1 MMRSEDQGLLRE
13 FSDYLTF
20 ERRLSDKTRE
30 AYSAEAARYLSYL
43 ADSSASLPD
52 AGVAEIEGYLIS
64 RRRNDGIDERTEG
77 RILSSLRSF
86 YSFLI
91 SRKLTERNP
100 ASLVEKPKDGVHLP
114 RVISEEDVDELLSS
128 FPSDDILSERDYTLF
143 ELIYS
148 SGMRISEA
156 VALDVSSY
164 HPDERTIAVI
174 GKRDKE
180 RLVFIGEIA
189 AGALDSYLERIRP
202 RLLKDERE
210 SAMFL
215 NRRGGRLTRQAAHK
229 RFHEAVGKLGIDA
242 TIHTLRHSFAT
253 HMIEHGADI
262 RSVQEMLGHSDVRT
276 TQIYTHLD
284 TSSILAFFDRYSP
297 LGEGDDGDI

>member
-1 MMRSEDQGLLRE
+1 M
-13 FSDYLTF
+13 
-20 ERRLSDKTRE
+20 
-30 AYSAEAARYLSYL
+30 
-43 ADSSASLPD
+43 
-52 AGVAEIEGYLIS
+52 V
-64 RRRNDGIDERTEG
+64 
-77 RILSSLRSF
+77 
-86 YSFLI
+86 
-91 SRKLTERNP
+91 RNP

-114 RVISEEDVDELLSS
+114 RVISEDAVDELLSS
-128 FPSDDILSERDYTLF
+128 FPSDDPLSERDYTLF

-164 HPDERTIAVI
+164 RREERMIRVI

-189 AGALDSYLERIRP
+189 ADALDAYLDRIRP
-202 RLLKDERE
+202 SLVRDDKENAL
-210 SAMFL
+210 FL

-229 RFHEAVGKLGIDA
+229 RFHEAVGRLGIDA

-284 TSSILAFFDRYSP
+284 TSSILEFFDRYSP
-297 LGEGDDGDI
+297 LGDEDGDA

>member
-1 MMRSEDQGLLRE
+1 MTSLLDR
-13 FSDYLTF
+13 FDDFIIFT
-20 ERRLSDKTRE
+20 RRLSEKTRE
-30 AYSAEAARYLSYL
+30 VYSMDAKLYLEFLDESGIRL
-43 ADSSASLPD
+43 ED
-52 AGVAEIEGYLIS
+52 AGVEEIESYLIW
-64 RRRNDGIDERTEG
+64 RRRTGKLEERTEG
-77 RILSSLRSF
+77 RILSSLRAF
-86 YSFLI
+86 YLFL
-91 SRKLTERNP
+91 SSEGLSEKNP
-100 ASLVEKPKDGVHLP
+100 ATLVEKPKESAHLP
-114 RVISEEDVDELLSS
+114 RVISEDEVDELLSS
-128 FPSDDILSERDYTLF
+128 FPSSDPLSQRDYTLF

-164 HPDERTIAVI
+164 RRDESTIAVI

-189 AGALDSYLERIRP
+189 SAALDRYLEDVRP
-202 RLLKDERE
+202 LLLKDEKE
-210 SAMFL
+210 KALFL

-242 TIHTLRHSFAT
+242 TVHTLRHSFAT

-284 TSSILAFFDRYSP
+284 TSSILAFFDKYSP
-297 LGEGDDGDI
+297 LGDDDD

>member
-1 MMRSEDQGLLRE
+1 MTSLLKR
-13 FSDYLTF
+13 FDDFIIFT
-20 ERRLSDKTRE
+20 RRLSEKTRE
-30 AYSAEAARYLSYL
+30 VYSMDARLYLEYL
-43 ADSSASLPD
+43 DENGIRLED
-52 AGVAEIEGYLIS
+52 AGVEEIESYLIW
-64 RRRNDGIDERTEG
+64 RRRTRKLEERTEG
-77 RILSSLRSF
+77 RILSSLRAF
-86 YSFLI
+86 YLFL
-91 SRKLTERNP
+91 SSEGLSGKNP
-100 ASLVEKPKDGVHLP
+100 ATLVEKPKESAHLP
-114 RVISEEDVDELLSS
+114 RVISEDEVDELLSS
-128 FPSDDILSERDYTLF
+128 FPSSDPLSQRDYTLF

-164 HPDERTIAVI
+164 RRDESTIAVI

-189 AGALDSYLERIRP
+189 SAALDRYLEEVRP
-202 RLLKDERE
+202 LLLKDEKE
-210 SAMFL
+210 KALFL

-242 TIHTLRHSFAT
+242 TVHTLRHSFAT

-284 TSSILAFFDRYSP
+284 TSSILAFFDKYSP
-297 LGEGDDGDI
+297 LGDDDD

>member
-1 MMRSEDQGLLRE
+1 MTSLLKR
-13 FSDYLTF
+13 FDDFIIFT
-20 ERRLSDKTRE
+20 RRLSEKTRE
-30 AYSAEAARYLSYL
+30 VYSMDARLYLEYL
-43 ADSSASLPD
+43 DESGIRLED
-52 AGVAEIEGYLIS
+52 AGVEEIESYLIW
-64 RRRNDGIDERTEG
+64 RRRTGKLEERTEG
-77 RILSSLRSF
+77 RILSSLRAF
-86 YSFLI
+86 YLFL
-91 SRKLTERNP
+91 SSEGLSGKNP
-100 ASLVEKPKDGVHLP
+100 ATLVEKPKESAHLP
-114 RVISEEDVDELLSS
+114 RVISEDEVDELLSS
-128 FPSDDILSERDYTLF
+128 FPSSDPLSQRDYTLF

-164 HPDERTIAVI
+164 RRDESTIAVI

-189 AGALDSYLERIRP
+189 SAALDRYLEDVRP
-202 RLLKDERE
+202 LLLKDEKE
-210 SAMFL
+210 KALFL

-242 TIHTLRHSFAT
+242 TVHTLRHSFAT

-284 TSSILAFFDRYSP
+284 TSSILAFFDKYSP
-297 LGEGDDGDI
+297 LGDDDD

>member
-1 MMRSEDQGLLRE
+1 MDARLYLE
-13 FSDYLTF
+13 FLDESGI
-20 ERRLSDKTRE
+20 RLE
-30 AYSAEAARYLSYL
+30 
-43 ADSSASLPD
+43 D
-52 AGVAEIEGYLIS
+52 AGVEEIESYLIW
-64 RRRNDGIDERTEG
+64 RRRTGKLEERTEG
-77 RILSSLRSF
+77 RILSSLRAF
-86 YSFLI
+86 YLFL
-91 SRKLTERNP
+91 SSEGLSEKNP
-100 ASLVEKPKDGVHLP
+100 ATLVEKPKESAHLP
-114 RVISEEDVDELLSS
+114 RVISEDEVDELLSS
-128 FPSDDILSERDYTLF
+128 FPSSDPLSQRDYTLF

-164 HPDERTIAVI
+164 RRDESTIAVI

-189 AGALDSYLERIRP
+189 SAALDRYLEDVRP
-202 RLLKDERE
+202 QLLKDEKE
-210 SAMFL
+210 KAMFL

-242 TIHTLRHSFAT
+242 TVHTLRHSFAT

-284 TSSILAFFDRYSP
+284 TSSILAFFDKYSP
-297 LGEGDDGDI
+297 LGDDDD